1 MSNESRFPPE
11 LEERVTEFLKNVKF
25 RKQIFG
31 GVQEA
36 DVWKKIGELNEL
48 YRQGI
53 LAERARCDALLEERD
68 RKKAGD

>member
-11 LEERVTEFLKNVKF
+11 QEERIIDFLKNVKF

>member
-1 MSNESRFPPE
+1 MSEELGFPPE
-11 LEERVTEFLKNVKF
+11 QEEKIKGLLQKVKF

-31 GVQEA
+31 GVSEK

-53 LAERARCDALLEERD
+53 LAERARCDALLEEGKER
-68 RKKAGD
+68 